1 MYKMNNTLLHMK
13 SKICVASYSTMRLV
27 AELCSSCTFG
37 PGSAKIPSSK
47 LGVIGNYVS
56 FVMRISGIMIKDEL
70 D

>member
-1 MYKMNNTLLHMK
+1 MYKMNNTLQHMK
-13 SKICVASYSTMRLV
+13 SEICIASYSTMRLV

-37 PGSAKIPSSK
+37 PGSAKVPSSK

-70 D
+70 Y